1 MLLLPFQIVWR
12 VKSLLSRVE
21 PGNHF
26 PEMELT
32 QMERERGE
40 GGEESKR
47 ELKDGF
53 MVGLVW
59 LHAGRGNSG
68 GMLFLVQYCIVYMTK
83 STC

>member
-40 GGEESKR
+40 GGGRAR
-47 ELKDGF
+47 ENLKMDLW
-53 MVGLVW
+53 LVW
-59 LHAGRGNSG
+59 FGYMLAGETQG
-68 GMLFLVQYCIVYMTK
+68 GCYF
-83 STC
+83 